1 MSTIITKALQIQLKH
16 EKERL
21 LRDRDN
27 IIAGAIEQAT
37 AEINVALHYID
48 ALLGGETQKEAIDAN
63 TEASVSAL
71 NRATSNQSEDAPK
84 RKYQRRRTE
93 FDANNL
99 KRKFHGQKQI
109 DAIVQTMTETGTE
122 IVFSVDQLIE
132 HLYDPFNEADRPR
145 ARKSLASVLRHG
157 VRRGLV
163 DRVQDDPPQFRL
175 KPTTGKSADAVPSDE
190 VESELD

>member
-1 MSTIITKALQIQLKH
+1 MSMIINEALQIQLKH

-37 AEINVALHYID
+37 AEINAALHYID
-48 ALLGGETQKEAIDAN
+48 ALLEGETQKEAIDDN
-63 TEASVSAL
+63 TEISISAL
-71 NRATSNQSEDAPK
+71 SPATPKQSEDTPK

-99 KRKFHGQKQI
+99 KRKFRGQKPI
-109 DAIVQTMTETGTE
+109 EAIVQTMTEMEDET
-122 IVFSVDQLIE
+122 VFSVDQLIE
-132 HLYDPFNEADRPR
+132 QIYDPFIETDRPR

-157 VRRGLV
+157 VRRRLI

-175 KPTTGKSADAVPSDE
+175 KPTTGQSSEAAPSNE